1 MTPMMSGSRRGR
13 LAQNYSLW
21 AGLIL
26 LIVLILL
33 AYVVPVI
40 FRIDTSEI
48 NFDSSLQGPGWQYL
62 FGTDDL
68 GRQVLWRAIEA
79 LKTDLEIVA
88 VCVLI
93 PFVIGSL
100 IGLLSGYIG
109 GWFDTL
115 IMRIVDIVWA
125 FPFYVLVIAIVG
137 SLGPSTQ
144 NMYLAF
150 TLVVWISFARIVR
163 GEVLLAK
170 TTEYVQSARVMGY
183 SHLRILFVHILP
195 NVITPAIV
203 FMMADVV
210 LTILAVTS
218 LGFLGLGIQPPTP
231 ELGVM
236 ISEGRNYIFD
246 AWWISLFPG
255 VMIIYIGV
263 TFSLLGDGIDN
274 QLRVKS

>member
-1 MTPMMSGSRRGR
+1 MSAILSGWRNGR

-21 AGLIL
+21 VGLVLFVILIL
-26 LIVLILL
+26 IT
-33 AYVVPVI
+33 YVVPAV
-40 FRIDTSEI
+40 FKIDTSEI
-48 NFDSSLQGPGWQYL
+48 NFDSSLQGPTLQYL

-68 GRQVLWRAIEA
+68 GRPVLWRSIEA

-93 PFVIGSL
+93 PFVTGSL
-100 IGLLSGYIG
+100 IGLVSGYVG

-163 GEVLLAK
+163 GEVLLVK

-183 SHLRILFVHILP
+183 SHLRILFLHILP

-236 ISEGRNYIFD
+236 IAEGRNYIFD
-246 AWWISLFPG
+246 AWWISVFPG
-255 VMIIYIGV
+255 IMIIYIGV

>member
-1 MTPMMSGSRRGR
+1 MSTISTTWRSSR

-21 AGLIL
+21 IGLVLLLALIL
-26 LIVLILL
+26 V
-33 AYVVPVI
+33 AYVVPAI
-40 FRIDTSEI
+40 CRIDTSEI
-48 NFDSSLQGPGWQYL
+48 NFDSALQGPNLQYL

-93 PFVIGSL
+93 PFVTGSL
-100 IGLLSGYIG
+100 IGLLSGYLG

-115 IMRIVDIVWA
+115 VMRIVDIVWA

-150 TLVVWISFARIVR
+150 TLVVWVSFARIVR
-163 GEVLLAK
+163 GEVLLVK

-183 SHLRILFVHILP
+183 SHLRILFLHILP

-246 AWWISLFPG
+246 AWWMSVFPG

>member
-1 MTPMMSGSRRGR
+1 MNTISTTWRNSR

-21 AGLIL
+21 VGLVL
-26 LIVLILL
+26 LLVLVLV
-33 AYVVPVI
+33 AYVVPAV

-48 NFDSSLQGPGWQYL
+48 NFDSALQGPNLQYL

-93 PFVIGSL
+93 PFVTGSL
-100 IGLLSGYIG
+100 IGLLSGYLG

-115 IMRIVDIVWA
+115 VMRIVDIVWA

-150 TLVVWISFARIVR
+150 TLVVWVSFARIVR
-163 GEVLLAK
+163 GEVLLVK

-183 SHLRILFVHILP
+183 SHVRILFLHILP

-246 AWWISLFPG
+246 AWWMSVFPG

>member
-1 MTPMMSGSRRGR
+1 MSTILSRWRSGR

-21 AGLIL
+21 AGLALFLVL
-26 LIVLILL
+26 LLV
-33 AYVVPVI
+33 AYVVPAV
-40 FRIDTSEI
+40 FQIDTSEI
-48 NFDSSLQGPGWQYL
+48 NFDSSLQSPNLQYL

-68 GRQVLWRAIEA
+68 GRQVLWRSIEA

-93 PFVIGSL
+93 PFVTGSL
-100 IGLLSGYIG
+100 IGLISGYVG
-109 GWFDTL
+109 GWLDTL
-115 IMRIVDIVWA
+115 IMRVVDIVWA

-163 GEVLLAK
+163 GEVLLVK

-183 SHLRILFVHILP
+183 SHFRIIFLHILP

-236 ISEGRNYIFD
+236 IAEGRNYIFD
-246 AWWISLFPG
+246 AWWISVFPG
-255 VMIIYIGV
+255 IMIIYIGV

>member
-1 MTPMMSGSRRGR
+1 MNTISTTWRSSR

-21 AGLIL
+21 IGLVL
-26 LIVLILL
+26 LLVLILV
-33 AYVVPVI
+33 AYVVPAV

-48 NFDSSLQGPGWQYL
+48 NFDSALQGPNLQYL

-93 PFVIGSL
+93 PFVTGSL
-100 IGLLSGYIG
+100 IGLLSGYLG

-115 IMRIVDIVWA
+115 VMRIVDIVWA

-150 TLVVWISFARIVR
+150 TLVVWVSFARIVR
-163 GEVLLAK
+163 GEVLLVK

-183 SHLRILFVHILP
+183 SHLRILFLHILP

-246 AWWISLFPG
+246 AWWMSVFPG

>member
-1 MTPMMSGSRRGR
+1 MSVISSGWRNSR

-21 AGLIL
+21 VGILLLLIL
-26 LIVLILL
+26 ILV
-33 AYVVPVI
+33 AYVVPTV
-40 FRIDTSEI
+40 FSIDTSEI
-48 NFDSSLQGPGWQYL
+48 NFDSSLQGPNLQYL

-68 GRQVLWRAIEA
+68 GRQVLWRSIEA
-79 LKTDLEIVA
+79 LKTDLQIVA

-93 PFVIGSL
+93 PFVTGSL

-115 IMRIVDIVWA
+115 VMRIVDIVWA

-163 GEVLLAK
+163 GEVLLVK

-183 SHLRILFVHILP
+183 SHLRILFLHILP

-236 ISEGRNYIFD
+236 IAEGRTYIFD
-246 AWWISLFPG
+246 AWWISVFPG
-255 VMIIYIGV
+255 IMIIYIGV

>member
-1 MTPMMSGSRRGR
+1 MNAILSGWRSSR

-21 AGLIL
+21 AGLALFIF
-26 LIVLILL
+26 LILVT
-33 AYVVPVI
+33 YVVPAV
-40 FRIDTSEI
+40 FKIDTSEI
-48 NFDSSLQGPGWQYL
+48 NFDSSLQGPTLQYL

-68 GRQVLWRAIEA
+68 GRPVFWRAIEA

-93 PFVIGSL
+93 PFVTGSL
-100 IGLLSGYIG
+100 IGLVSGYVG

-163 GEVLLAK
+163 GEVLLVK

-183 SHLRILFVHILP
+183 SHLRILFLHILP

-203 FMMADVV
+203 F
-210 LTILAVTS
+210 
-218 LGFLGLGIQPPTP
+218 
-231 ELGVM
+231 
-236 ISEGRNYIFD
+236 
-246 AWWISLFPG
+246 
-255 VMIIYIGV
+255 
-263 TFSLLGDGIDN
+263 
-274 QLRVKS
+274 